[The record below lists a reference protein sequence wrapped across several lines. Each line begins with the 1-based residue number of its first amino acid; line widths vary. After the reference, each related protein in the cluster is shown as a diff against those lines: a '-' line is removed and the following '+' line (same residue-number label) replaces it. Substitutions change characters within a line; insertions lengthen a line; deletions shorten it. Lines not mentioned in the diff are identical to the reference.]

1 MRIVEAPLTKVTLN
15 LFTADV
21 DYLKE
26 KYPIGYTEIIRDQIK
41 AFVMHLKLEDKY
53 RERNRPFDGEV
64 G

>member
-15 LFTADV
+15 LYTAD
-21 DYLKE
+21 YEFLKQRFTF
-26 KYPIGYTEIIRDQIK
+26 GYTEVIRDEIR
-41 AFVMHLKLEDKY
+41 AFVAAVKQEDKH